1 MFRDKGAKRMEV
13 RFAKRFTQV
22 TPLAGCYSWRRCF
35 IFVFFC
41 VQGLVLFRNK
51 NLRKL
56 RLHMQ
61 EDFDSIIGNSTV

>member
-1 MFRDKGAKRMEV
+1 MEV